1 MKIDINK
8 IPLEGLILEEEVSP
22 SVLDLETDTVKFSEP
37 IKIRAEVSRITNAV
51 TVELNLDGSIRLSC
65 SRCLR
70 EFNVAL
76 KKILRL
82 NYQVNKSEPIIDAST
97 SSFDKLRTNPE
108 RAKRVEGSLSV
119 NGERSRTIDLDQDI
133 KEEII
138 LDYPIKPLCNPDC
151 KGLCPKC
158 GKNLNEG
165 GCSCAITEKKTF

>member
-8 IPLEGLILEEEVSP
+8 IPLEGLTLEEEVNP
-22 SVLDLETDTVKFSEP
+22 SGLDLETDIVKLLEP
-37 IKIRAEVSRITNAV
+37 IKIRAGVSKITNAV
-51 TVELNLDGSIRLSC
+51 TVNLSLSGSMHLNC

-82 NYQVNKSEPIIDAST
+82 NYHVDRTEPI
-97 SSFDKLRTNPE
+97 
-108 RAKRVEGSLSV
+108 
-119 NGERSRTIDLDQDI
+119 IDLDQDI
-133 KEEII
+133 REEII
-138 LDYPIKPLCNPDC
+138 LDYPIKPLCNSDC

>member
-8 IPLEGLILEEEVSP
+8 ILLEGLTLEEEVNP
-22 SVLDLETDTVKFSEP
+22 SALDLETDIVKFLEP
-37 IKIRAEVSRITNAV
+37 IKIRAEVSKITNTV
-51 TVELNLDGSIRLSC
+51 TVNLSLSGSIHLNC

-82 NYQVNKSEPIIDAST
+82 NYQVNKSEPI
-97 SSFDKLRTNPE
+97 
-108 RAKRVEGSLSV
+108 
-119 NGERSRTIDLDQDI
+119 IDLDQDI

>member
-8 IPLEGLILEEEVSP
+8 IPLEGLTLEEEVNP
-22 SVLDLETDTVKFSEP
+22 SGLDLETDIVKFLEP
-37 IKIRAEVSRITNAV
+37 IKIRAEVSKITNAV
-51 TVELNLDGSIRLSC
+51 TVNLSLSGSMHLNC

-82 NYQVNKSEPIIDAST
+82 NYQVNKSEPIIDTST
-97 SSFDKLRTNPE
+97 SLE
-108 RAKRVEGSLSV
+108 CH
-119 NGERSRTIDLDQDI
+119 GERSRTIDLDQDI
-133 KEEII
+133 REEII
-138 LDYPIKPLCNPDC
+138 LDYLIKPLCNPDC

>member
-8 IPLEGLILEEEVSP
+8 IPLEGLTLEEEVNP
-22 SVLDLETDTVKFSEP
+22 SSLDLETDIVKFLEP
-37 IKIRAEVSRITNAV
+37 IKIRAEVSKITNAV
-51 TVELNLDGSIRLSC
+51 TVNLSLSGSMHLNC

-82 NYQVNKSEPIIDAST
+82 NYHVDRTEPI
-97 SSFDKLRTNPE
+97 
-108 RAKRVEGSLSV
+108 
-119 NGERSRTIDLDQDI
+119 IDLDQDI

-165 GCSCAITEKKTF
+165 GCSCGST

>member
-8 IPLEGLILEEEVSP
+8 IPLEGLTLEEEVNP
-22 SVLDLETDTVKFSEP
+22 SGLDLETDIVKLLEP
-37 IKIRAEVSRITNAV
+37 IKIRAGVSKITNAV
-51 TVELNLDGSIRLSC
+51 TVNLSLSGSMHLNC

-82 NYQVNKSEPIIDAST
+82 NYHVDRTKPI
-97 SSFDKLRTNPE
+97 
-108 RAKRVEGSLSV
+108 
-119 NGERSRTIDLDQDI
+119 IDLDQDI

>member
-8 IPLEGLILEEEVSP
+8 IPLEGLTLEEEVNP
-22 SVLDLETDTVKFSEP
+22 SGLDLETDIVKLLEP
-37 IKIRAEVSRITNAV
+37 IKIRAEVSKITNAV
-51 TVELNLDGSIRLSC
+51 TVNLSLSGSMHLNC

-70 EFNVAL
+70 ELNVAL

-82 NYQVNKSEPIIDAST
+82 NYHVDRTKPI
-97 SSFDKLRTNPE
+97 
-108 RAKRVEGSLSV
+108 
-119 NGERSRTIDLDQDI
+119 IDLDQDI